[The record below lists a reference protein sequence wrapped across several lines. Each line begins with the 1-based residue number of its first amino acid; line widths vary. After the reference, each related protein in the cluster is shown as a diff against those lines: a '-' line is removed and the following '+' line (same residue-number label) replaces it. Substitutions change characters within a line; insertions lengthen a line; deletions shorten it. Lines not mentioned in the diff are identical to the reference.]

1 MFISRRFITDVA
13 KNDEFNEFILEKL
26 RSLLQIDTT
35 QTVCLLFYIK
45 FKIFQFFFFNKRE
58 KSIENLNDFFLFRFS
73 YDQDPLFLFLDVIAA
88 TNRKSA
94 LSSIKFL
101 LDTPI
106 IFKRESSIS
115 RRSFSILKEKL
126 AQIDGA
132 IESQTELVSYLS
144 EFKANFQHHEM

>member
-1 MFISRRFITDVA
+1 MA
-13 KNDEFNEFILEKL
+13 KNDEFNEFILKKL
-26 RSLLQIDTT
+26 RSLLQIETP
-35 QTVCLLFYIK
+35 QTVCPLFYFQIQNSTVFFSIK
-45 FKIFQFFFFNKRE
+45 VK
-58 KSIENLNDFFLFRFS
+58 KSIENLNDFLSFHFS
-73 YDQDPLFLFLDVIAA
+73 YDQDPLFLFLDVIEA

-94 LSSIKFL
+94 LSSTKFL

-144 EFKANFQHHEM
+144 EFKTNFQQHEM